1 MLSRS
6 LFLIQSRTMATFSLD
21 VTRIKIYN
29 CRELYVQYVLILSS
43 VFNAVYLQALELYI
57 RQTQIYLYI
66 YLFIFSLLCIILPV
80 FFPVISFLHSSILP
94 CPVTTLFFDQICI
107 TYNCCIEKFVIN
119 VFFFIFFNYFIGYV
133 LRLNV
138 LWNWV
143 YL

>member
-1 MLSRS
+1 
-6 LFLIQSRTMATFSLD
+6 MATFSLD

-94 CPVTTLFFDQICI
+94 CPTTTLFL
-107 TYNCCIEKFVIN
+107 TRFVLLTIVALRN
-119 VFFFIFFNYFIGYV
+119 LLLMYFSSYFLIIS
-133 LRLNV
+133 
-138 LWNWV
+138 
-143 YL
+143 